1 METRQQIKEIIIEKL
16 NLKIDIEDFKD
27 NTPLFLSKKDG
38 GLGLDSI
45 DTLEIAVGIT
55 DEFNVE
61 FSDSENM
68 TELFTS
74 VESLSN
80 YINNKLCLELQ

>member
-16 NLKIDIEDFKD
+16 NLRIDIEDFKD

>member
-1 METRQQIKEIIIEKL
+1 METKQKIKEIIIEKL
-16 NLKIDIEDFKD
+16 NLKMDIQEFQD
-27 NTPLFLSKKDG
+27 NTPLFLHKKDG

-74 VESLSN
+74 VESLAN
-80 YINNKLCLELQ
+80 YINTALCLELQ

>member
-1 METRQQIKEIIIEKL
+1 METKQKIKEIIIEKL
-16 NLKIDIEDFKD
+16 NLKMDIQELQD
-27 NTPLFLSKKDG
+27 NTPLFSSKKDG

-74 VESLSN
+74 VESLAN
-80 YINNKLCLELQ
+80 YINNALCLELQ